1 MDYLKSISRVV
12 LGKDIPSFPYNIGE
26 KVDSFEGAS
35 IWSLHNGTKKVN
47 PEYVFICVNIII

>member
-26 KVDSFEGAS
+26 KVDLFEGVS
-35 IWSLHNGTKKVN
+35 IWSLHDGTKKVKLIIFL
-47 PEYVFICVNIII
+47 YVNMLI

>member
-26 KVDSFEGAS
+26 KIDSFEGLS
-35 IWSLHNGTKKVN
+35 IWSLHNGTKKVIGSGFYLIN
-47 PEYVFICVNIII
+47 